1 MSLFRRYQLKIEPRG
16 IVSIRRQ
23 FIVRL
28 MSMIVAF
35 ISGGVILAIVGANP
49 FTTYAAMVKG
59 AFGTFEMWKQG
70 NFYNLS
76 ETLVKAIP
84 IIISSLALLVAFRML
99 FWNIGA
105 NGQFAFGALAATYVA
120 LFSDNV
126 IKNLPAWAYL
136 PLMFIAGFLAG
147 AIWGLVPALLK
158 IIFNVNEIIS
168 SLLLNYVAVLFVENL
183 YFGSWRDPKGMGF
196 PGTAIFPEVAR
207 LPKLFGRVHYGLI
220 FGLILAMILWVLLE
234 KTKWGYEIKV
244 IGQSPR
250 AARYAGI
257 NLAKNILL
265 VMVISGGISGIAGMA
280 EVSGL
285 VYRLQQGV
293 LTGFGNTAI
302 IVAWL
307 SNLNVWVSIGLS
319 FLMSALL
326 VGGDQ
331 LQIIMRLPAAIALV
345 LQGLIL
351 FVILMGEF
359 FIRFQINLIDRCS
372 NKLVANA
379 KLIKDY

>member
-1 MSLFRRYQLKIEPRG
+1 MELFKRYQLKIEPRG
-16 IVSIRRQ
+16 IVTTRRQ
-23 FIVRL
+23 FLVRL
-28 MSMIVAF
+28 ISLMVAF
-35 ISGGVILAIVGANP
+35 IFGGVILVLVGANP
-49 FTTYAAMVKG
+49 VAAYAAMVKG
-59 AFGTFEMWKQG
+59 AFGTVEMWRQG
-70 NFYNLS
+70 NFHNLS

-84 IIISSLALLVAFRML
+84 IIITSLAVLVSFRML

-105 NGQFAFGALAATYVA
+105 NGQFAFGAMAATYVA
-120 LFSDNV
+120 LFSGNL
-126 IKNLPAWAYL
+126 IKDLPAWAYL

-147 AIWGLVPALLK
+147 AIWGLVPALLR

-183 YFGSWRDPKGMGF
+183 YFGPWRDPKGMGF
-196 PGTAIFPEVAR
+196 PGTAVFPEVAR
-207 LPKLFGRVHYGLI
+207 LPKLFGRVHFGLI
-220 FGLILAMILWVLLE
+220 FGLVLAIVLWVLLE

-244 IGQSPR
+244 IGQSPK

-257 NLAKNILL
+257 NLTKNIVL
-265 VMVISGGISGIAGMA
+265 VMVLSGGISGIAGMG

-285 VYRLQQGV
+285 VYRLQQGS

-319 FLMSALL
+319 LLMSALL

-331 LQIIMRLPAAIALV
+331 LQIIMQLPAAIALV
-345 LQGLIL
+345 LEGLLL
-351 FVILMGEF
+351 FVILIGEF
-359 FIRFQINLIDRCS
+359 FIRFRINLIGRHS
-372 NKLVANA
+372 KKLVDNT
-379 KLIKDY
+379 

>member
-1 MSLFRRYQLKIEPRG
+1 MDLHRQFKLKVEPRG
-16 IVSIRRQ
+16 IVTLRRK
-23 FIVRL
+23 FIDRL
-28 MSMIVAF
+28 ISLIIAF
-35 ISGGVILAIVGANP
+35 IIGGIILAIVGADP
-49 FTTYAAMVKG
+49 IITYSAMIRG

-70 NFYNLS
+70 NFYNIS

-84 IIISSLALLVAFRML
+84 IIISSLAVLVAFRML

-105 NGQFAFGALAATYVA
+105 NGQFACGALAATFVA
-120 LFSDNV
+120 LFSDNF
-126 IKNLPAWAYL
+126 IRDLPTWSYL
-136 PLMFIAGFLAG
+136 LLMFIAGFLGG
-147 AIWGLVPALLK
+147 AVWGLIPALLK
-158 IIFNVNEIIS
+158 IIFNVNETIS
-168 SLLLNYVAVLFVENL
+168 SLLLNYVAILFVENL
-183 YFGSWRDPKGMGF
+183 YFGPWRDPQGMGF

-207 LPKLFGRVHYGLI
+207 LPKLFGRVHFGLI
-220 FGLILAMILWVLLE
+220 FGLILTILLWFILE

-244 IGQSPR
+244 IGHSHK

-257 NLAKNILL
+257 NLTKNILL

-285 VYRLQQGV
+285 IYRLQQGV

-307 SNLNVWVSIGLS
+307 SNLNVWVSLVLS

-331 LQIIMRLPAAIALV
+331 LQIVMKLPAAIALL

-359 FIRFQINLIDRCS
+359 FIRFRVSLIDRRS
-372 NKLVANA
+372 K
-379 KLIKDY
+379 